1 MWNFGQVP
9 EGFLSKVI
17 CKVEDEIKKDPDSTS
32 YWLNQISGIANIM
45 NDPLYAERIIHLSSM
60 IDHDPIKKKEFINNV
75 NDVGLYF
82 EAPNFAN
89 FKDEELNSYIERSF
103 DVKANEDLLYKRELI
118 EYMHD
123 KMGLGREEMEWF
135 YNSNA
140 CVQLPNNDIIV
151 KDILAMPVYMLKLKQ
166 EASSKYSSRDFGS
179 YKSSNRQPQQG
190 RSKGGIIA
198 QGSRLGHMEM
208 DALLAHGVN
217 TATKELRTVKNENKD
232 LKRDLIIQMTNSG
245 EYDMPEAKS
254 KKVSPIK
261 EIIAAQISFINS

>member
-1 MWNFGQVP
+1 LNITQIP

-17 CKVEDEIKKDPDSTS
+17 CKVEDEIKKDPDSIPF
-32 YWLNQISGIANIM
+32 WLNKLSDVAGLL
-45 NDPLYAERIIHLSSM
+45 NDPLYSERIMHLSSS
-60 IDHDPIKKKEFINNV
+60 IDHDPIMKNEFMSSV

-89 FKDEELNSYIERSF
+89 FKDDELNSFVKRNF
-103 DVKANEDLLYKRELI
+103 DIKANEDLLYKREMI
-118 EYMHD
+118 EYMHEQ
-123 KMGLGREEMEWF
+123 MGLGREEMDWF

-140 CVQLPNNDIIV
+140 CVQLPNKDIIV

-198 QGSRLGHMEM
+198 QGSRLGHMEF
-208 DALLAHGVN
+208 
-217 TATKELRTVKNENKD
+217 
-232 LKRDLIIQMTNSG
+232 
-245 EYDMPEAKS
+245 
-254 KKVSPIK
+254 
-261 EIIAAQISFINS
+261 EISSFIQ